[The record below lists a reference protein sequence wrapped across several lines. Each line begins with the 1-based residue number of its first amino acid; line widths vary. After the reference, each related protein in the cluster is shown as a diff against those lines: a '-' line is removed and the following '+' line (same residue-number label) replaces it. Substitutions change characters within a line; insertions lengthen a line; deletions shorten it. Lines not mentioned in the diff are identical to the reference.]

1 MRVSHLSLVLAGAS
15 ALTLPQQVL
24 DAANQL
30 QEGFNVG
37 DHLDALKQNLGSLG
51 AIGHHAIASVIDKL
65 QVPKEQ
71 AQLWAE
77 MMLEFPDAVA
87 QLDFKAPAKKLSG
100 FKPDWQFV
108 VTDAKHPNYQLRGK
122 STPESLGIDKVKQY
136 SGYID
141 DLEEDKHFFYW
152 FFESRGD
159 PKKDPTILWLNGGP
173 GCSSLTGLFFE
184 LGPAS
189 IGPALKPIP
198 NDYSWNNN
206 ANVIFLDQPINVGY
220 SYSSQSV
227 SDTVA
232 AGKDVYSFLSLFFKQ
247 FPQYAKNDFHIAGE
261 SYAGHYIPVFA
272 TEILSHDDRNFN
284 LTSVLIGNGLTDPLT
299 QYEYYQP
306 MACGEGG
313 ADPVLDQE
321 QCDSMAKSIPRCL
334 SLIQSCYDSESVWSC
349 VPATIY
355 CNNAQMGP
363 YQKTGKNVYDIRKN
377 CEGSSL
383 CYEDLDYIDKYL
395 NQKEVM
401 EALGVEVDSYQGC
414 NFDINKNFLF
424 AGDWMKPYHRA
435 VTDLLE
441 RGLPVLI
448 YAGDKD
454 FICNW
459 LGNQAWT
466 NVLPWKHSDA
476 FASAEEKPFEIK
488 GKLRTLGGAVFD
500 SPLASTKAGTVKNY
514 EHFTFLRLFDGG
526 HMVPYDQPESSLE
539 MLSRWIKGN
548 YKLEKKLLQ

>member
-1 MRVSHLSLVLAGAS
+1 MKVTNLALVFGVAQ
-15 ALTLPQQVL
+15 ALFVPQQVL
-24 DAANQL
+24 DVANEL
-30 QEGFNVG
+30 TGVDFG
-37 DHLDALKQNLGSLG
+37 DMASD
-51 AIGHHAIASVIDKL
+51 AIGLISQMINKL

-71 AQLWAE
+71 AQLWAD
-77 MMLEFPDAVA
+77 MLLEFPKQVSE
-87 QLDFKAPAKKLSG
+87 LNFKAMPKKLSG

-108 VTDAKHPNYQLRGK
+108 VTDDKHPSYQLRGK
-122 STPESLGIDKVKQY
+122 STPELLGIDKVKQY

-189 IGPALKPIP
+189 IGPSLKPIP
-198 NDYSWNNN
+198 NDFSWNNN

-220 SYSSQSV
+220 SYSSQLV

-232 AGKDVYSFLSLFFKQ
+232 AGKDVYLFLSLFFKQ

-272 TEILSHDDRNFN
+272 TEILSHEDKNFN

-306 MACGEGG
+306 MACGKGG
-313 ADPVLDQE
+313 AEPVLSE
-321 QCDSMAKSIPRCL
+321 EECELMSSSIPRCL
-334 SLIQSCYDSESVWSC
+334 SLINSCYESELVWSC

-363 YQKTGKNVYDIRKN
+363 YQKTGKNVYDIRKE
-377 CEGSSL
+377 CDGSSL
-383 CYEDLDYIDKYL
+383 CYSDLEYIDKYL

-401 EALGVEVDSYQGC
+401 QALGVEVDEYQGC
-414 NFDINKNFLF
+414 NFDINRNFMF

-435 VTDLLE
+435 VSDLLE
-441 RGLPVLI
+441 RELPVLI

-466 NVLPWKHSDA
+466 NALPWSGAEKFADA
-476 FASAEEKPFEIK
+476 EVKDYEIK
-488 GKLRTLGGAVFD
+488 GKLRTDASAASAFAPKN
-500 SPLASTKAGTVKNY
+500 PLKGTKAGEVKNY
-514 EHFTFLRLFDGG
+514 KHFTFLRLFDGG

-539 MLSRWIKGN
+539 MVDRWLAGN
-548 YKLEKKLLQ
+548 YKLEKKLIGK